1 MIRRVVFYRDRR
13 GGCQPCD
20 YARMMTKRHQAK
32 LKRAFLVLREA
43 GEEISRE
50 YGKRLRNG
58 VWELRVNVEHH
69 NHRFLYG
76 FVGRVV
82 LVTSAFLKK
91 TDAVPRIEIER
102 ARLRLKDWEE
112 QYGAS

>member
-20 YARMMTKRHQAK
+20 YARVMTKRHQAK

-43 GEEISRE
+43 GMGIPRE
-50 YGKRLRNG
+50 YGKHLRDG

-76 FVGRVV
+76 FSGQDAVV
-82 LVTSAFLKK
+82 TGAFLKK
-91 TDAVPRIEIER
+91 SASVPPIEIER
-102 ARLRLKDWEE
+102 ARLRLKDWGERNA
-112 QYGAS
+112 AS

>member
-1 MIRRVVFYRDRR
+1 MRRVVFYRDRR
-13 GGCQPCD
+13 GGCQPCV
-20 YARMMTKRHQAK
+20 YARAMTQRHQAK

-43 GEEISRE
+43 GKEIPRD
-50 YGKRLRNG
+50 YGKYLRDG

-69 NHRFLYG
+69 NHRFFYG
-76 FVGRVV
+76 FVGEIV

-91 TDAVPRIEIER
+91 TDAVPVIEIER

-112 QYGAS
+112 QYGAR

>member
-1 MIRRVVFYRDRR
+1 MRRVVFYRDRR

-20 YARMMTKRHQAK
+20 YARGMARRHQAK
-32 LKRAFLVLREA
+32 LKRGFLVLRES
-43 GEEISRE
+43 EEGIPRE
-50 YGKRLRNG
+50 YGKCLRDG

-69 NHRFLYG
+69 SHRFLYG

-91 TDAVPRIEIER
+91 TAAVPEIEIER